1 MAENYLDAGIEKALA
16 EQGEIFATNSG
27 ISMYPMLRHRK
38 DMIVIERIKEPLK
51 RCDVPLYRLDSGKL
65 VLHRILKVTPECY
78 IIRGDNLTVKEYIKP
93 EQVIGVLK
101 EFYRNGKRVDCK
113 TSKKYKLYVFWI
125 MHSYWL
131 RYFYIKGVHP
141 ILIKVKHL
149 IFKDKKILKR

>member
-16 EQGEIFATNSG
+16 ENGEIVATNSG

-38 DMIVIERIKEPLK
+38 DMIVIEQVKRPLK

-78 IIRGDNLTVKEYIKP
+78 VIRGDNLTVKEYIKP

-125 MHSYWL
+125 MHSYPL
-131 RYFYIKGVHP
+131 RYVWIKFLLPLLVK
-141 ILIKVKHL
+141 IKHA
-149 IFKDKKILKR
+149 IFGYKKGN